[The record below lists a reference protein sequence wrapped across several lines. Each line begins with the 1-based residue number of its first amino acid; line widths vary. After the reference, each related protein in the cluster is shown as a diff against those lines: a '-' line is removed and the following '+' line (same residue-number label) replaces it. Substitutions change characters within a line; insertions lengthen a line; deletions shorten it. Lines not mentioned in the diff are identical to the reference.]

1 MSKEQATK
9 KPQSK
14 AKKILSAILTVI
26 LVLLVIG
33 GIALVVHVKTAKD
46 PSIFGYSVYTV
57 ATGSM
62 TPALRVGDV
71 ILVKKVTDP
80 KELQKDDIITFYGQ
94 GKQSG
99 KIITHRIISEGV
111 ESDGTIHTCGDAN
124 YGLADDP
131 IGFEHVIGKMV
142 KKSGALYF
150 LHSAFSSKIGFVL
163 IVFLPLLVLLIIQVV
178 NFARACKMDKDGKVK
193 GEEVPEESEEE
204 KDRKLIEEY
213 LRRQKET
220 EQKEN
225 EGKEEEKKEE

>member
-14 AKKILSAILTVI
+14 VKKILSAVLTAI

-33 GIALVVHVKTAKD
+33 GVALVIHVKTAKD
-46 PSIFGYSVYTV
+46 PSVFGYSVYTV

-111 ESDGTIHTCGDAN
+111 ESDGTIRTCGDAN

-178 NFARACKMDKDGKVK
+178 NFARACKMDKDGKIK
-193 GEEVPEESEEE
+193 GEESPEESEEE

-213 LRRQKET
+213 LRRQKEN
-220 EQKEN
+220 EGKEN
-225 EGKEEEKKEE
+225 EAKEEEKKEE